1 MTNFKPGPSGWDKM
15 QSTNPNAHAYVNG
28 TDVETHGFAVM
39 LLHLSTVIIPVHRR
53 LWNMEGGVLSVGVSS
68 VMCKVWSVERRV

>member
-39 LLHLSTVIIPVHRR
+39 QSTFLKQFI
-53 LWNMEGGVLSVGVSS
+53 
-68 VMCKVWSVERRV
+68 